1 MSSEE
6 GSVGGSSVNDEDYDR
21 KAEILYRSLK
31 EVSAN
36 CGKYIGCDSNLLK
49 QVFRFSSVTS

>member
-6 GSVGGSSVNDEDYDR
+6 GSVGGSRVSDEEYDR

-31 EVSAN
+31 EVSTN
-36 CGKYIGCDSNLLK
+36 CGKYIGCDSYILK
-49 QVFRFSSVTS
+49 QVFRFSSVIS